1 MVLFSW
7 EEDCSPPSALAGQFI
22 QWLSSVAVDLRNPGD
37 NLTQKPEALY
47 FVTSCSLVKSTP
59 ELWSPSGPTFSCGS
73 GGPILQ
79 SSKNCQGL
87 LSPEDSFPIPSDYHQ
102 CNWPQFLKG
111 LVLADLRHLNFM
123 FYACA
128 CLLGVYLQSG
138 LCFWVKVVIQ
148 GPCSSQ
154 PLYPRAPLL
163 VRGTLSQHAPL
174 GSRLDIWILM
184 TQVSCLVSLPF
195 SVICILESSVFLPCF

>member
-7 EEDCSPPSALAGQFI
+7 EEDCSPPSVLAGQLI
-22 QWLSSVAVDLRNPGD
+22 QWLSPAAVGFRSPGD
-37 NLTQKPEALY
+37 NLTHKPEAFY
-47 FVTSCSLVKSTP
+47 FVTSRSIFIESAP

-87 LSPEDSFPIPSDYHQ
+87 LWPRGRFPMPSDRHQ
-102 CNWPQFLKG
+102 CNGPQFLG
-111 LVLADLRHLNFM
+111 LVLADLRYLNFM
-123 FYACA
+123 FYAYA

-148 GPCSSQ
+148 GPCS
-154 PLYPRAPLL
+154 PHRLYPRAPLL
-163 VRGTLSQHAPL
+163 VWGTLSQHAPL
-174 GSRLDIWILM
+174 GSSLDIWILM
-184 TQVSCLVSLPF
+184 T
-195 SVICILESSVFLPCF
+195 